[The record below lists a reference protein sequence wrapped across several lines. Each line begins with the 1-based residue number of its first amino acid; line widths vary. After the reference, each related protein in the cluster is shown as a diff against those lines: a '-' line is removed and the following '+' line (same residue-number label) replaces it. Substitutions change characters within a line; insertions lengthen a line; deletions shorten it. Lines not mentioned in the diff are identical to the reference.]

1 MKNKV
6 YALSIIMEVSD
17 MELIKCTMDDLSV
30 LAKLNRELYEDEK
43 NDNIPEVEVLE
54 ERLKYAMEQGA
65 VAFLFLEDKEVA
77 GYALV
82 RTQTTPY
89 YLSHFFICKN
99 VRRKHLGTIAF
110 NQLMKELETDSID
123 LDVFCWNQ
131 RGHEFWKSLGFK
143 ERCIIMRK
151 SN

>member
-1 MKNKV
+1 
-6 YALSIIMEVSD
+6 
-17 MELIKCTMDDLSV
+17 MELIKCTMDNLLV
-30 LAKLNRELYEDEK
+30 LAKLNKELYEDEK
-43 NDNIPEVEVLE
+43 NDNIPEIEVLQ

-65 VAFLFLEDKEVA
+65 VAFLFLEDKEVV

-82 RTQTTPY
+82 RTQATPY
-89 YLSHFFICKN
+89 YLSHFFICRN
-99 VRRKHLGTIAF
+99 ARRKHLGTIAF

-131 RGHEFWKSLGFK
+131 RGQEFWKSLGFK